1 MKTKVMILVL
11 LIACLFSAYAFDED
25 YLNRVTFENL
35 TDQTIEFIFLSPGD
49 SEYWGPEIL
58 GSDRILEVDE
68 SLGFFIWYPN
78 ECDNFDIMAIG
89 EDGST
94 FIIWDYEICD
104 GTEELIEFVRKDL
117 IEEAPD
123 VDFVNVHI
131 QNETISIYYI
141 FLSPADSDMWGVDY
155 LDEVT
160 ILETDEYVSF
170 LFPATDEAIEY
181 DLMAIDEDGDEYT
194 FSFDIDLSSD
204 DDVYAIEISDLQY
217 D

>member
-11 LIACLFSAYAFDED
+11 FAICLFSVYGFDED

-35 TDQTIEFIFLSPGD
+35 TNQTIEFIFLSPGD

-58 GSDRILEVDE
+58 GSERVLEEDE

-78 ECDNFDIMAIG
+78 ECDTFDIMAIG
-89 EDGST
+89 EDGGT

-117 IEEAPD
+117 VEEAPD
-123 VDFVNVHI
+123 LDFVNVHI

-141 FLSPADSDMWGVDY
+141 FLSPGDSDMWGVDY
-155 LDEVT
+155 LDEYT
-160 ILETDEYVSF
+160 ILETGDYVSF
-170 LFPATDEAIEY
+170 LFPASSDATEY
-181 DLMAIDEDGDEYT
+181 DLMAIDEDGDEYQ

-204 DDVYAIEISDLQY
+204 DDQYAIELSDLKY
-217 D
+217 E